1 MFQLAPPLQLIGS
14 FVSGVRQYFSFCSDG
29 DDEFS
34 MKDDASVFE
43 ISCEGEEAWSTI
55 NSVNVLPATEVTS
68 NEIFE
73 LTEDARHTDNN
84 ACNVDAVDEP
94 TVRGQIDIGCSASC
108 TGNREMLHDYAEFS
122 REHPSPMRLSPAAEG
137 SDALPEGWG
146 CLKVPAH
153 NEVGCLKVQ
162 TYYHPQLRTTLFDE
176 RDFYKAAGHVGEH
189 T

>member
-68 NEIFE
+68 NKIFE
-73 LTEDARHTDNN
+73 LSDCDRCTDT
-84 ACNVDAVDEP
+84 A
-94 TVRGQIDIGCSASC
+94 
-108 TGNREMLHDYAEFS
+108 
-122 REHPSPMRLSPAAEG
+122 
-137 SDALPEGWG
+137 
-146 CLKVPAH
+146 AH
-153 NEVGCLKVQ
+153 NSAVHGI
-162 TYYHPQLRTTLFDE
+162 
-176 RDFYKAAGHVGEH
+176 FYFAKIA
-189 T
+189 